1 MDSSTRVKVASLA
14 LKRKALFWHLEI
26 GISLNPID
34 TLNLLPDNTL
44 LDFALVCDID
54 MGHMRVAQYDV
65 LNYTPKLWQ
74 CILLL
79 NKVLSICTLK
89 ESMQDL
95 LYQRTTQSE
104 CINKKK
110 LYCYSPSTLNYIIQN
125 IYEENYNTN

>member
-14 LKRKALFWHLEI
+14 LKREALFWHLEI

-54 MGHMRVAQYDV
+54 MGHMRVAQCDV

-95 LYQRTTQSE
+95 LYQRTMQSE
-104 CINKKK
+104 CINKKE
-110 LYCYSPSTLNYIIQN
+110 LYCYSPSTLNCIIQN
-125 IYEENYNTN
+125 ISEENYNTN